1 MEGRG
6 HSLRSNGGFGGFDYG
21 VKAFRIRNR
30 NFTEHFSVQR
40 DVGLLASV
48 DELAVPYTAHTAGCA
63 QPRNPQ
69 PAEVPFSAF
78 SPHASVDIGPYH
90 SFFGQTEQMPGRGA
104 MALDCFEDS
113 FPRLAPCGAFSYS
126 WHISFPLRVPDS
138 LRLLAAAEWKGPH
151 FSDIRQNQSQ
161 SREASQIN
169 CPLIICCACSAP
181 IVLICRAVP

>member
-6 HSLRSNGGFGGFDYG
+6 HSLRSNGGFDGLDYG

-30 NFTEHFSVQR
+30 DFAEHLSVQR

-48 DELAVPYTAHTAGCA
+48 DELAVPYAAHTAGRA

-78 SPHASVDIGPYH
+78 PPDSSVDIHPDH
-90 SFFGQTEQMPGRGA
+90 SFFGQTKQVPGRGA

-113 FPRLAPCGAFSYS
+113 FPRLASCGAFFYS
-126 WHISFPLRVPDS
+126 WHISFPLRVPGS

-151 FSDIRQNQSQ
+151 FSLYGKMVAKAEKQARS
-161 SREASQIN
+161 
-169 CPLIICCACSAP
+169 
-181 IVLICRAVP
+181 IVH